1 MIHISVDVNIRLGQ
15 CVKAMAPVARKPL
28 PEEKVL
34 GGIAKCWAY
43 LAYTIKQLIILFP
56 NLWAG
61 YEMARRKEEK
71 RKCKGQQRDQ
81 NSVGKGRKDFKSFV
95 QSLNYELDK
104 GGEISSVEEELVV
117 GYLEGL
123 TWGNLTQEANAT
135 SSNDVEKD

>member
-1 MIHISVDVNIRLGQ
+1 MIHISVGVSIRLGQ

-34 GGIAKCWAY
+34 GGIAKGWAY

-71 RKCKGQQRDQ
+71 RKGQGKQRDQ
-81 NSVGKGRKDFKSFV
+81 NSVEGGRKDFKSFV
-95 QSLNYELDK
+95 QSLDCELDE
-104 GGEISSVEEELVV
+104 GGEISSDEELVV

-123 TWGNLTQEANAT
+123 TWADLPQEET
-135 SSNDVEKD
+135 SSDNVEKD